1 MGNELS
7 PYQRCLL
14 LEGTLLADAPQR
26 AVSGLSPRAAIGP
39 RGSQASRSSPTHGIF
54 GVLPTAQSRSEP
66 RRHFA
71 EQDINFAVVAARM
84 RRWAVLT
91 VLMKA
96 APGGGGHEVTSF
108 GDLVSVVFCACRSL
122 RQRQPWI
129 PPMHV
134 PSAFRRHDP
143 QRAAQSSGL
152 IGSSLPT
159 ARPTTRAG
167 PANSG

>member
-96 APGGGGHEVTSF
+96 APAGG
-108 GDLVSVVFCACRSL
+108 
-122 RQRQPWI
+122 
-129 PPMHV
+129 M
-134 PSAFRRHDP
+134 
-143 QRAAQSSGL
+143 QRALDGGLQLACQQPSSCASRCL
-152 IGSSLPT
+152 LWT
-159 ARPTTRAG
+159 L
-167 PANSG
+167 